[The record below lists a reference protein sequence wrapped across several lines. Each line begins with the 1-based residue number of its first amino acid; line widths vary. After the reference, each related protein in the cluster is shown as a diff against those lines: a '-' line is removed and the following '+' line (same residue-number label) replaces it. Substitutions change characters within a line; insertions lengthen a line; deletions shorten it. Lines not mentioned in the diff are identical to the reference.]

1 LYKPTKPIKSTVV
14 DYRLHEKDP
23 EGYEDDDGN
32 VKECLF
38 TLENVSVK
46 QILDAYPEHT
56 PEDLIVSYG
65 HMPGE
70 GNYRTLVVCR
80 PESDEEFAK
89 RLADYEKC
97 LAVYEAKRR
106 KKTPEEKEAIHKK
119 SLTTQLARLEAKA
132 AKLRDHLNNG
142 EGTKE

>member
-1 LYKPTKPIKSTVV
+1 MYKPTKPIKSVVV

-32 VKECLF
+32 VKECIF
-38 TLENVSVK
+38 TLEEVSVK

-65 HMPGE
+65 YMPGD
-70 GNYRTLVVCR
+70 GDHRTLVVCR

-89 RLADYEKC
+89 RLTDYEKC
-97 LAVYEAKRR
+97 LAEYEAKRR

-119 SLTTQLARLEAKA
+119 SLATQLARLEAKA
-132 AKLRDHLNNG
+132 AKLRDHLNSG
-142 EGTKE
+142 EGY